1 MQDNP
6 NLLFRPMNRI
16 SAAMVR
22 AETAQI
28 LFQKKRYSAAIYMAG
43 VAVECVLRAFIENDE
58 KKFSDK
64 HSISSM
70 IRKPAIVPLLK
81 ENDQMSLWLDTI
93 SNYWDNKYR
102 YADDKKIMTFYYSAK
117 MIKKESFKRPETLR
131 PFAEDCCFAANEI
144 AAVGFILA
152 KKRKIA

>member
-1 MQDNP
+1 MQDDP
-6 NLLFRPMNRI
+6 NLLFRPINRI

-43 VAVECVLRAFIENDE
+43 VAVECVLRTFIENDE
-58 KKFSDK
+58 KKFSDR

-70 IRKPAIVPLLK
+70 VKKSAIVPLLK
-81 ENDQMSLWLDTI
+81 ENDQMPRWFDTI

-117 MIKKESFKRPETLR
+117 MITKKSFKHSETLR
-131 PFAEDCCFAANEI
+131 PYAEDCCLAANEI
-144 AAVGFILA
+144 AAVGFVLA
-152 KKRKIA
+152 KRRGIV